1 MDARVPRVRARVPTR
16 AKGGIRPR
24 SLCDRALPL
33 PNKSSTD
40 SLCFRARVS
49 SRLRVHW
56 RTVDV
61 LSVQWSLLVATVRRW
76 ASGEQFVRSL

>member
-40 SLCFRARVS
+40 ANGSWYVTLQNINDPVSATTPPNNFYTIQIDPVSGAMKQFRP
-49 SRLRVHW
+49 
-56 RTVDV
+56 
-61 LSVQWSLLVATVRRW
+61 
-76 ASGEQFVRSL
+76 GI